1 MILQTGDAAE
11 NKRSRKRASTCFVH
25 TYGCV
30 LHSPLLLLRVNF
42 LKVNYLSVRRTSE
55 MQIKYY
61 YRFQILYRAF
71 SYNIIFKNWHSGAG
85 QTILNARIILT
96 LKVAATKKVH
106 SQKTASG
113 EFDTLGCY
121 SQTK

>member
-42 LKVNYLSVRRTSE
+42 LKENYLSVRRTPE
-55 MQIKYY
+55 KQMKYH
-61 YRFQILYRAF
+61 YRFQILDRAF
-71 SYNIIFKNWHSGAG
+71 SPYYLKKLAFWRGPDDPERSNNMNIKGRRH
-85 QTILNARIILT
+85 
-96 LKVAATKKVH
+96 
-106 SQKTASG
+106 
-113 EFDTLGCY
+113 
-121 SQTK
+121 